1 MRNFKIK
8 IFADG
13 ANYNEIK
20 YFNSQKI
27 VKGLTTNPSL
37 MRKSGV
43 KNYEIFARKVLRF
56 VRHKPISF
64 EVFSDDFDEM
74 YIQAKTISSWGKNV
88 YVKIPVTNTKGESS
102 HLLIKEL
109 SYERINLNITAIFN
123 FYQVSRVVKSLNPK
137 SKAIVSI
144 FSGRIADTGVDPEIL
159 IKKSVDLVK
168 NNKNHE
174 ILWASTREL
183 YNVVRAE
190 KLKCHIITVPT
201 TILKKFN
208 LIGYDLI
215 KYSADTVKEFYED
228 AKNAK
233 FKI

>member
-56 VRHKPISF
+56 VKHKPISF
-64 EVFSDDFDEM
+64 EVFSDDFEEM
-74 YIQAKTISSWGKNV
+74 YAQAKTISSWGKNV
-88 YVKIPVTNTKGESS
+88 YVKIPVTNTKGKSS
-102 HLLIKEL
+102 HLLIKKL
-109 SYERINLNITAIFN
+109 SDEGINLNITAIFN
-123 FYQVSRVVKSLNPK
+123 FYQVSRVVKFLNPK

-144 FSGRIADTGVDPEIL
+144 FSGRIADTGINPEIV
-159 IKKSVDLVK
+159 IKKSVDLLK

-183 YNVVRAE
+183 YNVVQAE
-190 KLKCHIITVPT
+190 KIKCHIITVPT

-208 LIGYDLI
+208 LLGYDLI

>member
-1 MRNFKIK
+1 MKNFKIK

-27 VKGLTTNPSL
+27 IEGLTTNPSL

-56 VRHKPISF
+56 VRQKPISF

-74 YIQAKTISSWGKNV
+74 YIQAKKISSWGKNV
-88 YVKIPVTNTKGESS
+88 YVKIPVTNTKGKSS
-102 HLLIKEL
+102 HLLIKKL
-109 SYERINLNITAIFN
+109 SDEGINLNITAILN
-123 FYQVSRVVKSLNPK
+123 FYQVSRVVKFLNPK

-144 FSGRIADTGVDPEIL
+144 FSGRIADTGINPEIV

-183 YNVVRAE
+183 YNVVQAE
-190 KLKCHIITVPT
+190 KIKCHIITVPT

>member
-56 VRHKPISF
+56 VKHKPISF
-64 EVFSDDFDEM
+64 EVFSDDFEEM
-74 YIQAKTISSWGKNV
+74 YAQAKTISSWGKNV
-88 YVKIPVTNTKGESS
+88 YVKIPVTNTKGKSS
-102 HLLIKEL
+102 HLLIKKL
-109 SYERINLNITAIFN
+109 SDEGINLNITAIFN
-123 FYQVSRVVKSLNPK
+123 FYQVSRVIKFLNPK

-144 FSGRIADTGVDPEIL
+144 FSGRIADTGINPEIV
-159 IKKSVDLVK
+159 IKKSVDLLK

-183 YNVVRAE
+183 YNVVQAE
-190 KLKCHIITVPT
+190 KIKCHIITVPT
-201 TILKKFN
+201 TILKKIN
-208 LIGYDLI
+208 LLGYDLI

>member
-1 MRNFKIK
+1 MRIFKIK

-56 VRHKPISF
+56 VKHKPISF
-64 EVFSDDFDEM
+64 EVFSDDFEEM
-74 YIQAKTISSWGKNV
+74 YAQAKTISSWGKNV
-88 YVKIPVTNTKGESS
+88 YVKIPVTNTKGKSS
-102 HLLIKEL
+102 HLLIKKL
-109 SYERINLNITAIFN
+109 SDEGINLNITAIFN
-123 FYQVSRVVKSLNPK
+123 FYQVSRVIKFLNPK

-144 FSGRIADTGVDPEIL
+144 FSGRIADTGINPEIV
-159 IKKSVDLVK
+159 IKKSVDLLK

-183 YNVVRAE
+183 YNVVQAE
-190 KLKCHIITVPT
+190 KIKCHIITVPT

-208 LIGYDLI
+208 LLGYDLI

>member
-56 VRHKPISF
+56 VKQKPISF

-74 YIQAKTISSWGKNV
+74 YMQAKTISSWGKNV
-88 YVKIPVTNTKGESS
+88 YVKIPVTNTKGKSS
-102 HLLIKEL
+102 HLLIKKL
-109 SYERINLNITAIFN
+109 SDEGINLNITAIFN
-123 FYQVSRVVKSLNPK
+123 FYQVSRVVKFLNPK

-144 FSGRIADTGVDPEIL
+144 FSGRIADTGINPEIV
-159 IKKSVDLVK
+159 IKKSVDLLK

-183 YNVVRAE
+183 YNVVQAE
-190 KLKCHIITVPT
+190 KIKCHIITVPT

-208 LIGYDLI
+208 LLGYDLI

>member
-20 YFNSQKI
+20 YFNSKKI

-102 HLLIKEL
+102 HLLIKKL

-123 FYQVSRVVKSLNPK
+123 FYQVSRAVKSLNPK

-215 KYSADTVKEFYED
+215 KYSADTVKEFYDD

>member
-1 MRNFKIK
+1 MKNFKVK

-102 HLLIKEL
+102 HLLIKKL

-123 FYQVSRVVKSLNPK
+123 FYQVSKVVKSLNPK

-183 YNVVRAE
+183 YNVVQAE

-215 KYSADTVKEFYED
+215 KYSADTVKEFYDD

>member
-102 HLLIKEL
+102 HLLIKKL

-123 FYQVSRVVKSLNPK
+123 FYQVSKVVKSLNPK

-183 YNVVRAE
+183 YNVVQAE

-215 KYSADTVKEFYED
+215 KYSADTVKEFYDD

>member
-56 VRHKPISF
+56 VKHKPISF
-64 EVFSDDFDEM
+64 EVFSDDFEEM
-74 YIQAKTISSWGKNV
+74 YAQAKTISSWGKNV
-88 YVKIPVTNTKGESS
+88 YVKIPVTNTKGKSS
-102 HLLIKEL
+102 HLLIKKL
-109 SYERINLNITAIFN
+109 SDEGINLNITAIFN
-123 FYQVSRVVKSLNPK
+123 FYQVSRVIKFLNPK

-144 FSGRIADTGVDPEIL
+144 FSGRIADTGINPEIV
-159 IKKSVDLVK
+159 IKKSIDLLK

-183 YNVVRAE
+183 YNVVQAE
-190 KLKCHIITVPT
+190 KIKCHIITVPT

-208 LIGYDLI
+208 LLGYDLI

>member
-13 ANYNEIK
+13 ANNNEIK

-56 VRHKPISF
+56 VKHKPISF
-64 EVFSDDFDEM
+64 EVFSDDFDKM
-74 YIQAKTISSWGKNV
+74 YIQAKKISSWGKNV

-102 HLLIKEL
+102 HLLIKKL

-123 FYQVSRVVKSLNPK
+123 FYQVLRVVKSLNPK

-183 YNVVRAE
+183 YNVVQAE

-215 KYSADTVKEFYED
+215 KYSTDTVKEFYED

>member
-56 VRHKPISF
+56 VKHKPISF
-64 EVFSDDFDEM
+64 EVFSDDFEEM
-74 YIQAKTISSWGKNV
+74 YMQAKTISSWGKNV
-88 YVKIPVTNTKGESS
+88 YVKIPVTNTKGKSS
-102 HLLIKEL
+102 HLLIKKL
-109 SYERINLNITAIFN
+109 SDEGINLNITAIFN
-123 FYQVSRVVKSLNPK
+123 FYQVSRVVKFLNPK
-137 SKAIVSI
+137 SKAILSI
-144 FSGRIADTGVDPEIL
+144 FSGRIADTGINPEIV
-159 IKKSVDLVK
+159 IKKSVDLLK

-183 YNVVRAE
+183 YNVFQAE
-190 KLKCHIITVPT
+190 KINCHIITVPT
-201 TILKKFN
+201 AILKKFN

-215 KYSADTVKEFYED
+215 KYSSDTVKEFYED

>member
-56 VRHKPISF
+56 VKQKPISF
-64 EVFSDDFDEM
+64 EVFSDDFEEM
-74 YIQAKTISSWGKNV
+74 YVQAKTISSWGKNV
-88 YVKIPVTNTKGESS
+88 YVKIPVTNTKGKSS
-102 HLLIKEL
+102 HLLIKKL
-109 SYERINLNITAIFN
+109 SDEGINLNITAIFN
-123 FYQVSRVVKSLNPK
+123 FYQVSRVVKFLNPK

-144 FSGRIADTGVDPEIL
+144 FSGRIADTGINPEIV
-159 IKKSVDLVK
+159 IKKSVDLLK

-183 YNVVRAE
+183 YNVVQAE
-190 KLKCHIITVPT
+190 KIKCHIITVPT
-201 TILKKFN
+201 AILKKFN

-215 KYSADTVKEFYED
+215 KYSSDTVKEFYED

>member
-74 YIQAKTISSWGKNV
+74 YIQAKAISSWGKNV

>member
-27 VKGLTTNPSL
+27 IKGLTTNPSL

-43 KNYEIFARKVLRF
+43 KNYEIFARKILRF
-56 VRHKPISF
+56 VKHKPISF

-74 YIQAKTISSWGKNV
+74 YIQAKKISSWSKNV

-102 HLLIKEL
+102 HLLIKKL
-109 SYERINLNITAIFN
+109 SYEQINLNITAIFN
-123 FYQVSRVVKSLNPK
+123 FYQVLKVVKSLNPK

-183 YNVVRAE
+183 YNVVQAE

>member
-56 VRHKPISF
+56 VKHKPISF
-64 EVFSDDFDEM
+64 EVFSDDFEEM
-74 YIQAKTISSWGKNV
+74 YAQAKTISSWGKNV
-88 YVKIPVTNTKGESS
+88 YVKIPVTNTKGKSS
-102 HLLIKEL
+102 HLLIKKL
-109 SYERINLNITAIFN
+109 SDEGINLNITAIFN
-123 FYQVSRVVKSLNPK
+123 FYQVSRVIKFLNPK

-144 FSGRIADTGVDPEIL
+144 FSGRIADTGINPEIV
-159 IKKSVDLVK
+159 IKKSVDLLK

-183 YNVVRAE
+183 YNVVQAE
-190 KLKCHIITVPT
+190 KIKCHIITVPT

-208 LIGYDLI
+208 LLGYDLI

>member
-20 YFNSQKI
+20 YFNLQKI

-56 VRHKPISF
+56 VKQKPISF
-64 EVFSDDFDEM
+64 EVFSDDFEEM
-74 YIQAKTISSWGKNV
+74 YMQAKTISSWGKNV
-88 YVKIPVTNTKGESS
+88 YVKIPVTNTKGKSS
-102 HLLIKEL
+102 HLLIKKL
-109 SYERINLNITAIFN
+109 SDEGINLNITAIFN
-123 FYQVSRVVKSLNPK
+123 FYQVSKVVKSLNPK

-144 FSGRIADTGVDPEIL
+144 FSGRIADTGINPEIV
-159 IKKSVDLVK
+159 IKKSVDLLK

-183 YNVVRAE
+183 YNVFQAE
-190 KLKCHIITVPT
+190 KINCHIITVPT
-201 TILKKFN
+201 AILKKFN

-215 KYSADTVKEFYED
+215 KYSSDTVKEFYED

>member
-1 MRNFKIK
+1 MKNFKVK

-102 HLLIKEL
+102 HLLIKKL
-109 SYERINLNITAIFN
+109 SYEQINLNITAIFN
-123 FYQVSRVVKSLNPK
+123 FYQVSKVVKSLNPK

-183 YNVVRAE
+183 YNVVQAE

-215 KYSADTVKEFYED
+215 KYSADTVKEFYDD

>member
-27 VKGLTTNPSL
+27 IKGLTTNPSL

-43 KNYEIFARKVLRF
+43 KNYEIFARKILRF
-56 VRHKPISF
+56 VKHKPISF

-74 YIQAKTISSWGKNV
+74 YIQAKKISSWSKNV

-102 HLLIKEL
+102 HLLIKKL
-109 SYERINLNITAIFN
+109 SYEQINLNITAIFN
-123 FYQVSRVVKSLNPK
+123 FYQVLKVVKSLNPK

-183 YNVVRAE
+183 YNVVQAE

-201 TILKKFN
+201 SILKKFN

>member
-1 MRNFKIK
+1 MKNFKVK

-74 YIQAKTISSWGKNV
+74 YIQAKAISSWGKNV

-102 HLLIKEL
+102 HLLIKKL

-123 FYQVSRVVKSLNPK
+123 FYQVSKVVKSLNPK

-183 YNVVRAE
+183 YNVVQAE

-215 KYSADTVKEFYED
+215 KYSADTVKEFYDD

>member
-56 VRHKPISF
+56 VKHKPISF
-64 EVFSDDFDEM
+64 EVFSDDFEEM
-74 YIQAKTISSWGKNV
+74 YAQAKTISSWGKNV
-88 YVKIPVTNTKGESS
+88 YVKIPVTNTKGKSS
-102 HLLIKEL
+102 HLLIKKL
-109 SYERINLNITAIFN
+109 SDEGINLNITAIFN
-123 FYQVSRVVKSLNPK
+123 FYQVSRVIKFLNPK

-144 FSGRIADTGVDPEIL
+144 FSGRIADTGINPEIV
-159 IKKSVDLVK
+159 IKKSVDLLK

-183 YNVVRAE
+183 YNVVQAE
-190 KLKCHIITVPT
+190 KIKCHIYLATSFITLVSFTSP
-201 TILKKFN
+201 
-208 LIGYDLI
+208 LIAVYD
-215 KYSADTVKEFYED
+215 Y
-228 AKNAK
+228 
-233 FKI
+233 

>member
-56 VRHKPISF
+56 VKHKPISF
-64 EVFSDDFDEM
+64 EVFSDDFEEM
-74 YIQAKTISSWGKNV
+74 YIQAKAISSWGKNV
-88 YVKIPVTNTKGESS
+88 YVKIPVTNTKGKSS
-102 HLLIKEL
+102 HLLIKKL
-109 SYERINLNITAIFN
+109 SDEGINLNITAIFN
-123 FYQVSRVVKSLNPK
+123 FYQVSRVIKFLNPK

-144 FSGRIADTGVDPEIL
+144 FSGRIADTGINPEIV
-159 IKKSVDLVK
+159 IKKSIDLLK

-183 YNVVRAE
+183 YNVVQAE
-190 KLKCHIITVPT
+190 KIKCHIITVPT

-208 LIGYDLI
+208 LLGYDLI

>member
-56 VRHKPISF
+56 VKQKPISF

-74 YIQAKTISSWGKNV
+74 YMQAKTISSWGKNV
-88 YVKIPVTNTKGESS
+88 YVKIPVTNTKGKSS
-102 HLLIKEL
+102 HLLIKKL
-109 SYERINLNITAIFN
+109 SDEGINLNITAIFN
-123 FYQVSRVVKSLNPK
+123 FYQVSRVVKFLNPK

-144 FSGRIADTGVDPEIL
+144 FSGRIADTGINPEIV
-159 IKKSVDLVK
+159 IKKSVDLLK

-183 YNVVRAE
+183 YNVVQAE
-190 KLKCHIITVPT
+190 KIKCHIITVPT
-201 TILKKFN
+201 AILKKFN

-215 KYSADTVKEFYED
+215 KYSSDTVKEFYED